1 MPPVSPVEYS
11 YSIPAWGHHEKKTSR
26 FDVALRF
33 YYLVRLRLFL
43 NHEGRNG
50 ISEKPDK
57 VVVDVDV
64 MMCISH
70 SVNSASAVYPPLARS
85 AYMIF
90 SDFV

>member
-1 MPPVSPVEYS
+1 MLHFV
-11 YSIPAWGHHEKKTSR
+11 
-26 FDVALRF
+26 RF
-33 YYLVRLRLFL
+33 YYLVMVRLRLFL